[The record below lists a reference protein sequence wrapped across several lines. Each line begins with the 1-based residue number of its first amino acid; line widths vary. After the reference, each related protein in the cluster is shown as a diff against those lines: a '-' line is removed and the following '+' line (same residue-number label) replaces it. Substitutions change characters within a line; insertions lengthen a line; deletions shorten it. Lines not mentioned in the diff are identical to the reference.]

1 MKAVFLAGLGIL
13 TLAFAGCA
21 TAPAPRLAIPAPG
34 NPASGPA
41 ESLTYHVFMGELAWQ
56 RGERRIAV
64 QQYAQAARLSSNP
77 KLAEHAA
84 VMAFRSGDDALA
96 LSLSRHWL
104 ELDPKNTD
112 ARQLEAVLDTRL
124 GNTAAAT
131 REFEALLHD
140 LPGYNLLLVGDL
152 LGKEAGAQSSL
163 PVMQKLVAA
172 QAQSADAH
180 FALARLALQAGQ
192 PQLAVSEAQ
201 RSVALTPDWN
211 QAVVLEAQA
220 LVAAG
225 QPHAAAQLLQARV
238 KAAPADT
245 DLHLAYAGLLAQT
258 GQDNAAR
265 DEFNAVLKQHPRNA
279 DALYALG
286 LLALQ
291 ANQWEPARAYFM
303 RLLATGKRKND
314 AFFFLGDTAE
324 EAGQYLTAL
333 QWYQRVDGGQYWLPA
348 QIATARV
355 LLQQHKSA
363 EARGYI
369 DKLVADDTDD
379 AVQLRLAE
387 AQLFSGSGD
396 DPTALAIFDQA
407 LAENPGNTDLLYSR
421 ALLRENLGQVAQAE
435 DDLRLILNRQPD
447 NADALNALGYTLTVY
462 STQYQEARTYI
473 EKALQLKPGDPA
485 IMDSMGWVEYRLG
498 NYPQALGYLRKAYT
512 QLADPDVAAHL
523 SATLL
528 AVGDKQEARAVW
540 DSALKQHPDNRALL
554 KLRPRFTR

>member
-1 MKAVFLAGLGIL
+1 MLV
-13 TLAFAGCA
+13 LAFAGCA
-21 TAPAPRLAIPAPG
+21 TALAPRSAVPAAG
-34 NPASGPA
+34 SPASSPQQ
-41 ESLTYHVFMGELAWQ
+41 SLTYHVFLGELAWQ

-64 QQYAQAARLSSNP
+64 QQYAQAARLSSDP
-77 KLAEHAA
+77 ELVEHAA

-96 LSLSRHWL
+96 LTLSRHWR

-112 ARQLEAVLDTRL
+112 ARQLVAVLDTRL
-124 GNTAAAT
+124 GNVDAAT
-131 REFEALLHD
+131 REFETLLHD
-140 LPGYNLLLVGDL
+140 LPGYNLLLVGKL
-152 LGKEAGAQSSL
+152 LGKEAGGQSSL

-172 QAQSADAH
+172 DVQSADAH
-180 FALARLALQAGQ
+180 FALARLALQAGR

-201 RSVALTPDWN
+201 RSAALKPDWN

-225 QPHAAAQLLQARV
+225 QPRAATQLLQARV
-238 KAAPADT
+238 KTVSADT

-258 GQDNAAR
+258 GQIDAAR
-265 DEFNAVLKQHPRNA
+265 DEFNAVLKQYPRNA

-291 ANQWEPARAYFM
+291 AKQLEPARAYFM
-303 RLLATGKRKND
+303 RLLATGQRKND

-333 QWYQRVDGGQYWLPA
+333 QWYQQVEGGQYWLQA

-355 LLQQHKSA
+355 LLQQHKA
-363 EARGYI
+363 TEARGYI
-369 DKLVADDTDD
+369 DKLVADDPDD

-387 AQLFSGSGD
+387 AQLFSGNGD
-396 DPTALAIFDQA
+396 DQTALAIFDQG

-435 DDLRLILNRQPD
+435 DDLRLILNHQPD

-462 STQYQEARTYI
+462 STQYQQARTYI
-473 EKALQLKPGDPA
+473 EKALRLKPGDPA
-485 IMDSMGWVEYRLG
+485 ILDSMGWVEYRLG
-498 NYPQALGYLRKAYT
+498 NYPQALGYLRQAYA

-523 SATLL
+523 SETLL
-528 AVGDKQEARAVW
+528 AVGDRQEARAVW
-540 DSALKQHPDNRALL
+540 DTALRQHPDNAALL
-554 KLRPRFTR
+554 KLRPRFTP